1 MVSTLDRDS
10 GGNSG
15 SHMLRCVEEIVLLLI
30 REDGSFVDVPSWSID
45 YAIAG
50 SVLMDLALLNRI
62 DTDLES
68 LVLVN
73 DSPVGD
79 DLLDPTLAEIA
90 AGRPLNTRYWV
101 IHTAQRAK
109 KIRERTL
116 SRLVAHGI
124 LDYQEYRILWIVRS
138 IRYPLIEDRV
148 AHEVKQRI
156 LGVLYSD
163 EIPDPRDVMV
173 IALANACGIFN
184 EILTV
189 RELRAVA
196 ARIELI
202 SRLDLIGQAM
212 KIAVNDIKALV
223 ATSISEQR
231 N

>member
-1 MVSTLDRDS
+1 
-10 GGNSG
+10 
-15 SHMLRCVEEIVLLLI
+15 MLRCVEEIVLLLI
-30 REDGSFVDVPSWSID
+30 RDDGSHVEVPSWSID

-50 SVLMDLALLNRI
+50 SVLMDLAILNRI
-62 DTDLES
+62 DTDLER
-68 LVLVN
+68 LVLVD

-79 DLLDPTLAEIA
+79 DLLDPTLAEIT

-124 LDYQEYRILWIVRS
+124 LDYQEYRILGFLRS
-138 IRYPLIEDRV
+138 TRYPLIEDRV
-148 AHEVKQRI
+148 AQEVKQRI

-173 IALANACGIFN
+173 IALADACGIFS
-184 EILTV
+184 EILTLK
-189 RELRAVA
+189 ELKAVA

-212 KIAVNDIKALV
+212 KTAINDIKILV
-223 ATSISEQR
+223 SSSISEQR